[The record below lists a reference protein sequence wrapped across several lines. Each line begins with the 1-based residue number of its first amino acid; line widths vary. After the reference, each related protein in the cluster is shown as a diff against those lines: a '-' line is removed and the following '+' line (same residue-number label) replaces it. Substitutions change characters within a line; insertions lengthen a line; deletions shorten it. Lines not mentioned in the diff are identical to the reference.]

1 MQFLQF
7 HTSSNGDRWL
17 LARNESSE
25 GFVRHEANSA
35 SGGSLSNIAISNSL
49 VGNAE
54 SPECKSL
61 LRLIGSLVA
70 DEPAAGDAGHRDDRV
85 LSLFVVTSITLQP
98 LPATAIKFET
108 AQSSNSEQ

>member
-25 GFVRHEANSA
+25 GFVRHEANSS
-35 SGGSLSNIAISNSL
+35 SGGSLSNIAISKFL
-49 VGNAE
+49 DGNAD
-54 SPECKSL
+54 SPECKAL

-70 DEPAAGDAGHRDDRV
+70 DEPAAGGRFGAADNSDVEEVATSQGPASAVAGPR
-85 LSLFVVTSITLQP
+85 
-98 LPATAIKFET
+98 
-108 AQSSNSEQ
+108 